1 MSHVRSFRDLDAWQM
16 GMRAVELTYRLTAD
30 FPDTERFGLV
40 SQMRR
45 AAVSVPS
52 NLAEAQAVRSTRWSL
67 RLFAIAI
74 ASLSE
79 LDTQLEVALRLRFVD
94 PGAAG
99 DLLRTLDRLRQ
110 ILYGLRRDK
119 ERRIGLTAV
128 VVACFLLCTVMWL
141 RIVPAADGLR
151 CFEPPTIETRLSV
164 LDSTDILIPSSPQ

>member
-52 NLAEAQAVRSTRWSL
+52 NVAEGQAVRSTRWSL
-67 RLFAIAI
+67 RFFAIAI

-94 PGAAG
+94 PGPRAICCGRSIGSAKFSMVCGAIRSAA
-99 DLLRTLDRLRQ
+99 
-110 ILYGLRRDK
+110 
-119 ERRIGLTAV
+119 
-128 VVACFLLCTVMWL
+128 
-141 RIVPAADGLR
+141 
-151 CFEPPTIETRLSV
+151 SV
-164 LDSTDILIPSSPQ
+164 